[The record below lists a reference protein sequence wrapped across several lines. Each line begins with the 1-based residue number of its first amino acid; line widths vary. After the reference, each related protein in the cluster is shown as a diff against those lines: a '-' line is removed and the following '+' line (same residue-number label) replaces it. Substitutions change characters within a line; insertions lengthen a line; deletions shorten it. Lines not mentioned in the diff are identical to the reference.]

1 MLRRAFLSSLASA
14 PLLPHL
20 PAQRATLRVGV
31 IGHTTRG
38 NYGHGLDTLWLQE
51 PRTTIVAV
59 SDPDPAGLAAA
70 QKRLSAPEAHSDHR
84 ALLEKARPHI
94 VAICPRHADQHHQM
108 LKDAIEAGVRGIYIE
123 KPYVRTPREAD
134 EISQLAKTHG
144 TRIAVAHRNRY
155 HPALLKTA
163 ALLKEGTFGTPLEIR
178 ARGKEDKRGGAL
190 DLWVLGSHVLNLA
203 AFFAGTPTTCTAS
216 VRLEGRPVTQA
227 DIREG
232 DEGLG
237 PLAGDEVRARFE
249 TPSGIPIY
257 FDSKKDQGNKAA
269 GFGLQLVCSEAV
281 IDLRTDA
288 EPMIHVLP
296 GNPFRPTPTPRAWT
310 PLTSGGVGVP
320 EPLPNIKALIAGHQ
334 LPASNLIECM
344 ETGAEPTCGPTEAAA
359 TVEMIA
365 SIFES
370 HRQNSATVRLPLSH
384 RDNPLSRL

>member
-1 MLRRAFLSSLASA
+1 MLRRAFLSTLASI
-14 PLLPHL
+14 PLLPDL
-20 PAQRATLRVGV
+20 IAQRAPLRVGV

-38 NYGHGLDTLWLQE
+38 NYGHGLDTMWLSE
-51 PRTTIVAV
+51 PRTSVIAV
-59 SDPDPAGLAAA
+59 SDPDPNGRAAA
-70 QKRLSAPEAHSDHR
+70 QKRLSAPEAHADHR
-84 ALLEKARPHI
+84 ALLEKSRPDI

-108 LKDAIEAGVRGIYIE
+108 LADAIMAGVRGIYIE

-134 EISQLAKTHG
+134 EISQLSKKHG
-144 TRIAVAHRNRY
+144 TKIAVAHRNRY

-163 ALLKEGTFGTPLEIR
+163 ALLKEGRFGALLEIR

-203 AFFAGTPTTCTAS
+203 AFFTGTPTACTAS
-216 VRLEGRPVTQA
+216 VRLEGRPVTKS
-227 DIREG
+227 DVRDG

-249 TPSGIPIY
+249 TPSGVPIY

-269 GFGLQLVCSEAV
+269 GFGIQLICSETI

-288 EPMIHVLP
+288 EPMIQVLL
-296 GNPFRPTPTPRAWT
+296 GNPFRPTPTPRAWV

-320 EPLPNIKALIAGHQ
+320 EPLASIKALIAGHQ

-365 SIFES
+365 SVFES
-370 HRQNSATVRLPLSH
+370 HRQHGAMVRLPLSH
-384 RDNPLSRL
+384 RDNPLSLL